1 MTSMLY
7 RMGRLVVRSSFNLIV
22 WMANS
27 CSANLFDKPSYLDM
41 AFRQMWRLSLSPLH
55 HVTVALKLDVKM
67 PAAGAV
73 ATQRAHSTWHFE
85 NMHLERTS
93 FWMAWFTGQVV

>member
-1 MTSMLY
+1 MLY

-27 CSANLFDKPSYLDM
+27 CLANSFDKPSCLDM
-41 AFRQMWRLSLSPLH
+41 AFRQMSRLLWSPLH

-67 PAAGAV
+67 PAAGVV

-85 NMHLERTS
+85 NMHQEPTS
-93 FWMAWFTGQVV
+93 F